1 MSCNLFLYGV
11 FACCCLIH
19 CYTDMKKML
28 LYDVVSLAMVIAGL
42 CFRSLQKDLVGGFYG
57 MLIVGGCFFFL
68 FLLAQG
74 GMGFGDVE
82 LAVALGAWL
91 GWQQGLLCLLLAL
104 CLGSVVGIFILLFH
118 GNARKRRL
126 PFAPYMCLSALLM
139 LVWGQKLLS
148 WYLQFFD

>member
-1 MSCNLFLYGV
+1 MSWYWLLYSV

-42 CFRSLQKDLVGGFYG
+42 CFRWLQQDFRSGFCGMLVVGGSF
-57 MLIVGGCFFFL
+57 LVL

-82 LAVALGAWL
+82 LAMALGVWL

-104 CLGSVVGIFILLFH
+104 CMGAAVGIFILLLQKDV
-118 GNARKRRL
+118 RQRRI
-126 PFAPYMCLSALLM
+126 PFAPYMCLSGLIM
-139 LVWGQKLLS
+139 LAWGQKLLN
-148 WYLQFFD
+148 WYLGFIA

>member
-1 MSCNLFLYGV
+1 MLLMLLYV
-11 FACCCLIH
+11 IFILCCLFH
-19 CYTDMKKML
+19 CYTDLKEML
-28 LYDVVSLAMVIAGL
+28 LYDGVSWLILASGL
-42 CFRSLQKDLVGGFYG
+42 AFQGLQKNLWEGIYG
-57 MLIVGGCFFFL
+57 MMIVGGCFFFL

-139 LVWGQKLLS
+139 LAWGQKLLS